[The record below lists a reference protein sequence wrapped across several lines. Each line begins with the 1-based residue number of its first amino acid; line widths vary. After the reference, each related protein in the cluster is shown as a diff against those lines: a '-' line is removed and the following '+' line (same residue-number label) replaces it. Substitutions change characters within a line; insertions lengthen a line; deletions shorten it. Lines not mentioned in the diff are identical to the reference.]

1 MSANENSPVKDPRKV
16 WTPPPRPDWLKRVNE
31 EGACMDIRGVVPL
44 DSASMLA
51 AAQRSTGLSDFGIDD
66 WREPF
71 GVLCKSFD
79 EDADLN
85 LFGRIKVR
93 HELLLLLKN
102 RLQIEDTYKRHP
114 EIDEQEIVKP
124 LMIIGQGRSGTSF
137 LLNLLSANP
146 DNGNVMTWEAMFSC
160 PPPEPATY
168 HSDPRIEK
176 AHKIADQWNR
186 VVPELMSMHEYA
198 GTIPQEDVP
207 LLAHSFRNVG
217 WFMVWGEVLQYY
229 AYMANADLVPAY
241 RYHKRI
247 LKLLQWKNP
256 RKQWVLKNSANL
268 EELPDMLKV
277 YPDACI
283 VWPHRDPSK
292 SVASTVS
299 LIGSMLYGQ
308 CDHPF
313 QRVAL
318 DQYMDPH
325 GAAKRLTAVIDL
337 MESGVVPKA
346 RVCSVLYRDL
356 VSDPVGTAAKI
367 HAYFHLPFSAQ
378 SRAVLEEYMRRN
390 PRENRPP
397 HKVSPE
403 TRAAVER
410 DRPAFKRYQEYF
422 GVPDEV

>member
-1 MSANENSPVKDPRKV
+1 MTVNTKAPEQDPRKI
-16 WTPPPRPDWLKRVNE
+16 WIPPPRPDWLKRVNE
-31 EGACMDIRGVVPL
+31 EGECMDIRGVVPL
-44 DSASMLA
+44 DSASLIDA
-51 AAQRSTGLSDFGIDD
+51 AIRTTGLSDFGVDD

-71 GVLCKSFD
+71 EVLCKSFD

-85 LFGRIKVR
+85 LFGRVKVR
-93 HELLLLLKN
+93 HEILLLLQN
-102 RLQIEDTYKRHP
+102 RLQIEETYRQHP
-114 EIDEQEIVKP
+114 EIDDEQIVKP

-146 DNGNVMTWEAMFSC
+146 ENGNIMTWEAMFSC
-160 PPPEPATY
+160 PPPQTVTY

-176 AHKIADQWNR
+176 AHQIADQWNR
-186 VVPELMSMHEYA
+186 VVPELVSMHEYS

-217 WFMVWGEVLQYY
+217 WFMVLGEVMQYY
-229 AYMANADLVPAY
+229 GYMATADLEPAY

-256 RKQWVLKNSANL
+256 RKQWILKNSANL
-268 EELPDMLKV
+268 EELTDMLKV

-299 LIGSMLYGQ
+299 LIGSMLWGQ
-308 CDHPF
+308 ADHPF
-313 QRVAL
+313 QRVSL

-325 GAAKRLTAVIDL
+325 GAAKRLTHVIDQ

-346 RVCSVLYRDL
+346 RVCNVLYRDL
-356 VSDPVGTAAKI
+356 VTDPVGTAAKI
-367 HAYFHLPFSAQ
+367 HDYFHLPFGAHG
-378 SRAVLEEYMRRN
+378 REVLEEYLRQN
-390 PRENRPP
+390 PRDKRPP
-397 HKVSPE
+397 HKVSAE
-403 TRAAVER
+403 TRAAVDK
-410 DRPAFKRYQEYF
+410 DRPAFKRYQDYF
-422 GVPDEV
+422 GVPNED